1 MHGNLQRQWH
11 LQRVNDPQ
19 NALPPSDLS
28 VAELEGGRFRQPC
41 ERMIRRRGARAPRQV
56 ASQPVTLAADQVEI
70 HMKPRN

>member
-28 VAELEGGRFRQPC
+28 VAEAELEEEGSRFRQPC
-41 ERMIRRRGARAPRQV
+41 ERMIRRRGARPPGRQD
-56 ASQPVTLAADQVEI
+56 ASQPRDS
-70 HMKPRN
+70 RC

>member
-1 MHGNLQRQWH
+1 MGIYSAMAPRTSSKSTI
-11 LQRVNDPQ
+11 Q

-70 HMKPRN
+70 HMEPRN